1 MMPLA
6 VTMAAVLMLGLLGG
20 RLLGLGVERLLAAGG
35 DTSDTPSRPTAW
47 IAPAVVAGGAVA
59 LWWWE
64 VMARG
69 LVTPGIAESVRESS
83 VRAAAHGVLGL
94 LLAAATWIDLRQ
106 RVIPDAITIPGVLGG
121 LAWVMIWPRS
131 LLPVGREVPR
141 AFAEPL
147 LEADVLG
154 LAGPLQGPWPAWA
167 DATPAGLFVALAAF
181 AVWWTV
187 GTCPPETTRGPRS
200 RWASLL
206 DGRALVAAAGVAVV
220 MGGWLAGGDHWRALA
235 SALAGVVVSAGIV
248 WLTRAG
254 ASLALG
260 REAMGLGDVT
270 LMAMVGAW
278 LGWQPC
284 VLACFLAVFIGL
296 AHGVAQ
302 LVIHGEAELP
312 FGPSLCA
319 ATVGVVV
326 AWRPLWEG
334 AAVFFERPL
343 EMAAVVGAV
352 IGLTGATLWAWHRV
366 RGFHEG

>member
-1 MMPLA
+1 MMTV
-6 VTMAAVLMLGLLGG
+6 VTVAAVLVLGLLGG
-20 RLLGLGVERLLAAGG
+20 GLLRLGVDRLLAAEGDGG
-35 DTSDTPSRPTAW
+35 DACRRTAW
-47 IAPAVVAGGAVA
+47 IAPAAVAGGAVA

-64 VMARG
+64 VVARG
-69 LVTPGIAESVRESS
+69 LLPTGIVEPPGEVL

-94 LLAAATWIDLRQ
+94 LLAAAAWVDLRQ

-121 LAWVMIWPRS
+121 LAWVTIWPRT
-131 LLPVGREVPR
+131 LLPVAREVPR
-141 AFAEPL
+141 LFAQPL

-154 LAGPLQGPWPAWA
+154 LAGPLLGPWPAWA
-167 DATPAGLFVALAAF
+167 DATPGGLSAALAAF

-187 GTCPPETTRGPRS
+187 GTCPPETSHPPRS
-200 RWASLL
+200 RWAGLFG
-206 DGRALVAAAGVAVV
+206 GRGLVAAAGVAVV
-220 MGGWLAGGDHWRALA
+220 VGGWVAGGDHWRALA
-235 SALAGVVVSAGIV
+235 SALAGVIVSAGIV
-248 WLTRAG
+248 WLTRGG

-284 VLACFLAVFIGL
+284 VLACFVAVFIGL

-319 ATVGVVV
+319 ATAGVVL
-326 AWRPLWEG
+326 AWRPLWERS
-334 AAVFFERPL
+334 AAFFERPL
-343 EMAAVVGAV
+343 EMAAVVGTV

-366 RGFHEG
+366 RDFSAG

>member
-1 MMPLA
+1 MTPL
-6 VTMAAVLMLGLLGG
+6 VSGAAALVLGLVGG
-20 RLLGLGVERLLAAGG
+20 RLLGLGVRRLLAWEG
-35 DTSDTPSRPTAW
+35 DGRPPRSRADWLT
-47 IAPAVVAGGAVA
+47 PAVAACAAIA

-64 VMARG
+64 VAARG
-69 LVTPGIAESVRESS
+69 LLPEGVAEPEREAL

-94 LLAAATWIDLRQ
+94 LLAAATWIDLRH
-106 RVIPDAITIPGVLGG
+106 RVIPDAITVPGVLGG
-121 LAWVMIWPRS
+121 LAWVTAWPRS
-131 LLPVGREVPR
+131 LLPVAREVPR
-141 AFAEPL
+141 SFAEPL

-154 LAGPLQGPWPAWA
+154 LTGPLQGPWPGWLGPAPA
-167 DATPAGLFVALAAF
+167 LAGLAAALAAF

-187 GTCPPETTRGPRS
+187 GTCPPETPLEPRS
-200 RWASLL
+200 RWAWLL
-206 DGRALVAAAGVAVV
+206 GGRWLVAAAGTAVIV
-220 MGGWLAGGDHWRALA
+220 GGWLAGGDHWRALV
-235 SALAGVVVSAGIV
+235 SALGGVIVSAGIV
-248 WLTRAG
+248 WLTRGG

-302 LVIHGEAELP
+302 LVIRGEAELP

-319 ATVGVVV
+319 AAAVVV
-326 AWRPLWEG
+326 LAWRPLWER

-352 IGLTGATLWAWHRV
+352 IGLTGATLWVWHRV
-366 RGFHEG
+366 RRFPGG

>member
-1 MMPLA
+1 MTSLMSGA
-6 VTMAAVLMLGLLGG
+6 VALVLGLVGG
-20 RLLGLGVERLLAAGG
+20 RLLWLGVGRLLAAEGEG
-35 DTSDTPSRPTAW
+35 LESRSRIDW
-47 IAPAVVAGGAVA
+47 IPPALAALAAVA

-64 VMARG
+64 VAARG
-69 LVTPGIAESVRESS
+69 LVVQGVAEPEWAVTAR
-83 VRAAAHGVLGL
+83 VAGHGLLGF
-94 LLAAATWIDLRQ
+94 LLAAATWVDLRH

-121 LAWVMIWPRS
+121 LAWVTAWPRT
-131 LLPVGREVPR
+131 LLPVAREVPR
-141 AFAEPL
+141 LFAEPL

-154 LAGPLQGPWPAWA
+154 FTGPLHGPWPEWLAA
-167 DATPAGLFVALAAF
+167 APAAPGLAAALVAF

-187 GTCPPETTRGPRS
+187 GTCPPETTHPPRPRWEWLLAGRG
-200 RWASLL
+200 
-206 DGRALVAAAGVAVV
+206 LVAVLGLSVV
-220 MGGWLAGGDHWRALA
+220 IGGWLVGGDHWRGLV
-235 SALAGVVVSAGIV
+235 SALAGVIVSAGIV

-278 LGWQPC
+278 LGWQAC

-296 AHGVAQ
+296 AHGVAL

-319 ATVGVVV
+319 AAAVVV
-326 AWRPLWEG
+326 LAWRPLWER
-334 AAVFFERPL
+334 AEVFFERPL

-366 RGFHEG
+366 RRFPAA

>member
-1 MMPLA
+1 MTP
-6 VTMAAVLMLGLLGG
+6 VVSGAAALLLGLVGG
-20 RLLGLGVERLLAAGG
+20 RLLGLGVRRLLAWEG
-35 DTSDTPSRPTAW
+35 DAREPGSHTDW
-47 IAPAVVAGGAVA
+47 LAPAAAACAAVA

-64 VMARG
+64 VAVRG
-69 LVTPGIAESVRESS
+69 LLPEGVAEPESETLVRL
-83 VRAAAHGVLGL
+83 AAHGVLGL

-106 RVIPDAITIPGVLGG
+106 RVIPDAITVPGVLGG
-121 LAWVMIWPRS
+121 LAWLTAWPRS
-131 LLPVGREVPR
+131 LLPVAREVPR
-141 AFAEPL
+141 SFAEPL

-154 LAGPLQGPWPAWA
+154 LAGPLQGPWPGWL
-167 DATPAGLFVALAAF
+167 DAAPGVFGLAAALAAF

-187 GTCPPETTRGPRS
+187 GTCPPEASDEPRS
-200 RWASLL
+200 RWAGVLG
-206 DGRALVAAAGVAVV
+206 GRGLVAAAGVAVIV
-220 MGGWLAGGDHWRALA
+220 GGWLAGGEHWRALA
-235 SALAGVVVSAGIV
+235 SALAGIIVAAGIV

-319 ATVGVVV
+319 AVAVVV
-326 AWRPLWEG
+326 LAWRPLWER

-352 IGLTGATLWAWHRV
+352 IGLTGATLWVWQRV
-366 RGFHEG
+366 RRFPAG

>member
-1 MMPLA
+1 MMSV
-6 VTMAAVLMLGLLGG
+6 VTSACAFMVGMLGG
-20 RLLGLGVERLLAAGG
+20 RLLDLGVGRLLATEGDGG
-35 DTSDTPSRPTAW
+35 EPRSRTAW
-47 IAPAVVAGGAVA
+47 RAPAVAAAAGVG

-64 VMARG
+64 MAAGG
-69 LVTPGIAESVRESS
+69 LRPEGVAEPDWECLVR
-83 VRAAAHGVLGL
+83 VAAHGVLGL

-106 RVIPDAITIPGVLGG
+106 RVIPDAITVPGVLGG
-121 LAWVMIWPRS
+121 LAWLTIWPRS
-131 LLPVGREVPR
+131 LLPVAREVPR

-154 LAGPLQGPWPAWA
+154 LAGPLQGPWSAWV
-167 DATPAGLFVALAAF
+167 DATPVGLIAALAAF

-187 GTCPPETTRGPRS
+187 GTCPPETGRGLRS
-200 RWASLL
+200 RWAALFDS
-206 DGRALVAAAGVAVV
+206 RALVAAAGVAVV
-220 MGGWLAGGDHWRALA
+220 VGGWLAGGDHWRAIA

-296 AHGVAQ
+296 AHGVVQ

-319 ATVGVVV
+319 ATGVVV
-326 AWRPLWEG
+326 LAWRPLWERS
-334 AAVFFERPL
+334 AVFFERPL
-343 EMAAVVGAV
+343 EMAGVVGTV
-352 IGLTGATLWAWHRV
+352 IGLTGATLWAWHRA
-366 RGFHEG
+366 RGFSAG